1 MPDRALTAMRTRPW
15 LFAAALSL
23 ALLIANVLAEP
34 SFGDPDNWPQQLAT
48 LAPLALV
55 AFASTPAIVSGGG
68 GLDLSVGPLAVF
80 ANVLLVDKLL
90 SGALHSPVVAVPLLL
105 AVGLAIGAVNGVLVA
120 TLRYVPVIAT
130 ICTLFVLT
138 GLTLA
143 VGADSQSAGDN
154 WTRSLGDMVGPVPG
168 ALILMAAPVVVW
180 WALGR
185 VGYHRALYA
194 VGGNDVT
201 AYSAGVNVQATR
213 IAAYALGGLFA
224 AIAGIALTAVVQSSQ
239 AGTITFYVLV
249 GLTAVSLGG
258 VPLTGGRGGLTG
270 AFFGACSLYLIQ
282 SLLGSLNVAANW
294 LNVVYGVMLLASI
307 LLGALTLRP
316 RGRTTQVP
324 A

>member
-1 MPDRALTAMRTRPW
+1 MPERALAAMRARPW
-15 LFAAALSL
+15 LFAAGLSL
-23 ALLIANVLAEP
+23 SLLIANVLAEP
-34 SFGDPDNWPQQLAT
+34 NFADPGNWPQQLAT
-48 LAPLALV
+48 LAPLVLV

-80 ANVLLVDKLL
+80 TNVLLVDTLL
-90 SGALHSPVVAVPLLL
+90 AGSLHAAPVAIPILL
-105 AVGLAIGAVNGVLVA
+105 AVGVAVGAINGVLVA
-120 TLRYVPVIAT
+120 TFRYVPVIAT
-130 ICTLFVLT
+130 ICMLFVLT

-143 VGADSQSAGDN
+143 VGADSQPAGHN
-154 WTRSLGDMVGPVPG
+154 WTQSLGDMVGPVPG
-168 ALILMAAPVVVW
+168 ALILMAVPVVVW
-180 WALGR
+180 WLLGR
-185 VGYHRALYA
+185 AGYHRALYA

-201 AYSAGVNVQATR
+201 AFSAGVNVQATR

-282 SLLGSLNVAANW
+282 SLLGSLNIAANW

-307 LLGALTLRP
+307 LLGALTLSS
-316 RGRTTQVP
+316 RGRSTQVP